1 MPMEMQKKIF
11 MAKLNGKKGDAYIMY
26 LHNYASELEDFAD
39 TFLKYLPFY
48 VRNSDQLI
56 LTKEDYLNFDYI
68 IGMDEL
74 NRKWM
79 PIRLHVSR
87 YS

>member
-1 MPMEMQKKIF
+1 

-56 LTKEDYLNFDYI
+56 TYQRGLLKL
-68 IGMDEL
+68 
-74 NRKWM
+74 
-79 PIRLHVSR
+79 
-87 YS
+87 

>member
-1 MPMEMQKKIF
+1 MTIGDLISYYANGNAKKIF
-11 MAKLNGKKGDAYIMY
+11 MTKLNGKKGDAYIMY

-56 LTKEDYLNFDYI
+56 TYQRGLLKL
-68 IGMDEL
+68 
-74 NRKWM
+74 
-79 PIRLHVSR
+79 
-87 YS
+87 

>member
-1 MPMEMQKKIF
+1 MT
-11 MAKLNGKKGDAYIMY
+11 KLNGKKGDAYIMY

-56 LTKEDYLNFDYI
+56 TYQRGLLKL
-68 IGMDEL
+68 
-74 NRKWM
+74 
-79 PIRLHVSR
+79 
-87 YS
+87 